1 MRVFAVQIFPLW
13 DLMKSWGNPQYWG
26 WSTEKG
32 GKMRKDKGN
41 GGRSIWI
48 NNFKTLYVKEVKEL
62 CLSVKDRGC
71 RQVPRLPRKVPR
83 KVVCERLCV
92 TKLYVTKLCVWQSCV
107 CVTKLCVTNLC
118 VEEFCVTK
126 LCVCVKDRVWRSC
139 VWKSCDKVVCVC
151 DKIVCER
158 VCVMKLCVEE

>member
-32 GKMRKDKGN
+32 GKMRKDKGD

-48 NNFKTLYVKEVKEL
+48 NNFKTWYVKEVKEL
-62 CLSVKDRGC
+62 CLSVKRSWMPPSATAATQSAAQSC
-71 RQVPRLPRKVPR
+71 VRKIVCD
-83 KVVCERLCV
+83 KVVCDKV
-92 TKLYVTKLCVWQSCV
+92 VCVWQSCL

-118 VEEFCVTK
+118 VEE
-126 LCVCVKDRVWRSC
+126 LWQS
-139 VWKSCDKVVCVC
+139 CVC

>member
-1 MRVFAVQIFPLW
+1 
-13 DLMKSWGNPQYWG
+13 
-26 WSTEKG
+26 
-32 GKMRKDKGN
+32 MRKDKGD

-71 RQVPRLPRKVPR
+71 HQVPRLPRKVPR

-92 TKLYVTKLCVWQSCV
+92 TKLYVTKLY
-107 CVTKLCVTNLC
+107 VTKLFV
-118 VEEFCVTK
+118 
-126 LCVCVKDRVWRSC
+126 
-139 VWKSCDKVVCVC
+139 CDKVVCNELVCGRVVTKLCVC